1 MAEFICDTCEKKFKK
16 KKNLDY
22 HIKNQVCDNKDIICE
37 HCGNRFTTKNAMY
50 RHKRDSCKV
59 KNMNEQVDKI
69 IHDRFVEFEENHKK
83 LEKKLEKKIKKLKWE
98 VKKNATDVQIKGS
111 DNYNNGNN
119 INGDHNNNVI
129 NNNVVNNNIVNNIV
143 MVPFGMED
151 MSVFS
156 KEEIIKTFNGYYTP
170 VNLAELVHFNPKHPE
185 YQNIRITNLH
195 DQFASAFIDR
205 AWRTVLKDD
214 VVRKMYDNG
223 KDFVDETRDEYSDRI
238 STSKKEALVRF
249 IEIDDRHEKV
259 AEVRGKIILMIYNN
273 RHMGK
278 PAGNS

>member
-1 MAEFICDTCEKKFKK
+1 MTEFICDACGKKFKK
-16 KKNLDY
+16 KESLEY
-22 HIKNQVCDNKDIICE
+22 HTEKQVCNNKEIICKY
-37 HCGNRFTTKNAMY
+37 CGNRFTTKNTMY
-50 RHKRDSCKV
+50 KHIRNVCKV
-59 KNMNEQVDKI
+59 KNMNEYADKI

-83 LEKKLEKKIKKLKWE
+83 IEKKIKKLKRE
-98 VKKNATDVQIKGS
+98 VKKNADVQIKGS
-111 DNYNNGNN
+111 SNYNNADNN
-119 INGDHNNNVI
+119 INGDHNNNVVNI
-129 NNNVVNNNIVNNIV
+129 NNNVVNNVV

-170 VNLAELVHFNPKHPE
+170 VNLAELVHFNPKYPE
-185 YQNIRITNLH
+185 YQNIRISNLH

-205 AWRTVLKDD
+205 AWKTVLKDD

-223 KDFVDETRDEYSDRI
+223 KDFVDETFDEYSNRI

-273 RHMGK
+273 RHMAK
-278 PAGNS
+278 PTGNP